1 MISENT
7 EAGRIT
13 VKINLL
19 LIEDSSDDMVL
30 ITEYLRSDGFDV
42 NCKMICSEIE
52 LREELESTSWDVI
65 VCDHFMPGFSS
76 SRALEVLYED
86 EPEIPLL
93 VVSGMI
99 DEKFAVESLKMGAF
113 DYVMKDNLARL
124 PSAIKN
130 AMTAFDLV
138 RKQKVAN
145 EEIAS
150 SRHLLRRLAAH
161 SQNLREE
168 ERGRFARDLHDDL
181 GSGMAALKMD
191 LKWLLKRLDGQDP
204 EADEKLSGMTRLI
217 DSAIASVRHVITEMR
232 PSIIDDLGLL
242 AAVEWQ
248 LEEFGKRHGIKV
260 ALDRNCDE
268 IVFKNKDKDSDISIF
283 RIFQEALNNI
293 AKHAESTSVLVTVID
308 EDDVLIITI
317 SDDGCGFDVSAR
329 TNNDSFGIISMKER
343 VLVMAGNIDVISNP
357 GDGVVVKISL
367 PRGVL

>member
-1 MISENT
+1 MS
-7 EAGRIT
+7 A

-42 NCKMICSEIE
+42 NCKMICSESE
-52 LREELESTSWDVI
+52 LREELDHKNWDVI

-76 SRALEVLYED
+76 SRALEVLRSD
-86 EPEIPLL
+86 EREIPLL

-99 DEKFAVESLKMGAF
+99 DEKFAIESLKMGAF

-130 AMTAFDLV
+130 AMTAYDLV
-138 RKQKVAN
+138 RKQKAAN
-145 EEIAS
+145 EALES
-150 SRHLLRRLAAH
+150 SRHMLRRLAAH

-191 LKWLLKRLDGQDP
+191 LKWLIKRLDGQDP

-217 DSAIASVRHVITEMR
+217 DSAIASVRQVITEMR

-260 ALDRNCDE
+260 ELDRNCDE
-268 IVFKNKDKDSDISIF
+268 ILFRNKDKDSDISVF

-293 AKHAESTSVLVTVID
+293 AKHAEATSVVVTVLD
-308 EDDVLIITI
+308 EGDAFIITI
-317 SDDGCGFDVSAR
+317 ADDGRGFDVNTRANS
-329 TNNDSFGIISMKER
+329 DSFGIISMEER
-343 VLVMAGNIDVISNP
+343 VLVMAGSVDVISSP
-357 GDGVVVKISL
+357 GNGTFVKLSL
-367 PRGVL
+367 PRRIDCYDDVE